1 MMLIFFFLYHEYM
14 GFLYSPGANLQFI
27 EITKS

>member
-1 MMLIFFFLYHEYM
+1 MLIFFSFLYHEYM